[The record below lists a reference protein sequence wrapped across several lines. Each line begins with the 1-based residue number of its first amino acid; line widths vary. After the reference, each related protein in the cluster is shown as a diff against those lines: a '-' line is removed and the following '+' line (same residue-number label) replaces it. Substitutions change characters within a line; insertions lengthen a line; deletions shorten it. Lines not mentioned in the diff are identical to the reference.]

1 MSIIFVVF
9 ACMFAVFA
17 FFSENSKNR
26 EIVDN
31 LNRVELYTMA
41 GKGSVSFEYYIGEL
55 DGDTIK
61 YSLSSSR
68 DFPYEMLDEIVA
80 SSTSHDY
87 STGSVGNYYYK
98 ISMLANRT
106 IITIGDM
113 TNTILRYS
121 DTLIRFLL
129 ILLGAFVVV
138 FLLVIVISNNLF
150 QPIQDTLINQKK
162 FLSDASHELKT
173 PIAVISANADVIK
186 NAEESEWINNI
197 KAQTDRMKTL
207 VTDLLTLSAL
217 DENNSVKKKV
227 KFNLSD
233 EVVKVT
239 LFFDT
244 LAYEKGK
251 RIITDVSKDVFATGN
266 PDSVRKI
273 TEILIDNAIKYATS
287 GTDIIVSLKV
297 VPHKTVLT
305 VYNQGSNVPKSDAK
319 KIFERFYRGEKS
331 RSRELGGSGLGL
343 SIAKSLASVNK
354 WKISARCELNEFM
367 EIKVVM

>member
-1 MSIIFVVF
+1 MI
-9 ACMFAVFA
+9 
-17 FFSENSKNR
+17 
-26 EIVDN
+26 
-31 LNRVELYTMA
+31 
-41 GKGSVSFEYYIGEL
+41 
-55 DGDTIK
+55 
-61 YSLSSSR
+61 
-68 DFPYEMLDEIVA
+68 DEIVE
-80 SSTSHDY
+80 SSISHNY

-98 ISMLANRT
+98 ISLLANRK

-113 TNTILRYS
+113 TNIILRYS
-121 DTLIRFLL
+121 DTLVRFLL

-186 NAEESEWINNI
+186 NTEESEWINNI
-197 KAQTDRMKTL
+197 KVQTDRMKTL
-207 VTDLLTLSAL
+207 VADLLTLSAL
-217 DENNSVKKKV
+217 DENSSVKKKI

-239 LFFDT
+239 LFFDA

-251 RIITDVSKDVFATGN
+251 RIITDVSKDLFATGN

-297 VPHKTVLT
+297 VSHKTVLT
-305 VYNQGSNVPKSDAK
+305 VFNQGSNVPKSDAK

-343 SIAKSLASVNK
+343 SIAKSLAGVNK

-367 EIKVVM
+367 EIKVIM